1 MKALNIDNLRDEIKQ
16 KQENIEALDLAN
28 KELKNK

>member
-1 MKALNIDNLRDEIKQ
+1 MKVLNIDNLRDEIKQ